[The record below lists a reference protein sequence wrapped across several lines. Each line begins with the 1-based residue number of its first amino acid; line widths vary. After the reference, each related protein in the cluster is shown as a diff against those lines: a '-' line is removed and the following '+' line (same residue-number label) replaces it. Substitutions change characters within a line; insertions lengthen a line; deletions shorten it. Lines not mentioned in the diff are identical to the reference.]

1 MERGMIKR
9 AAKKTAK
16 LIPAGMALVV
26 VLIGAE
32 YVRAAASHRDTTG
45 TMAASIAPADLVAAE
60 LDPVFMQ
67 KLTDR
72 SRRPYQRS
80 HPLNAQP

>member
-1 MERGMIKR
+1 L
-9 AAKKTAK
+9 A
-16 LIPAGMALVV
+16 LIV

-32 YVRAAASHRDTTG
+32 YVRAAASHRDTIG
-45 TMAASIAPADLVAAE
+45 GGVESGVPAALVAAE

-72 SRRPYQRS
+72 SRARYQRS